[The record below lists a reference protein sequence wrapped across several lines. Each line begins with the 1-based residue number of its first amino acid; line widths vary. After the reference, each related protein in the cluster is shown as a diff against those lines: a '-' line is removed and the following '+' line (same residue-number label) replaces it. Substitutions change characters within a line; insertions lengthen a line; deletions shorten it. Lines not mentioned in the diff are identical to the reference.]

1 MAADMMKIALIF
13 TGINRMGGV
22 LTSINTGLDK
32 VSKKIEKI
40 NKISGRMMAA
50 GAGIAGGTLAVVAMT
65 AKKFMGFEEAQIIL
79 ENTLRRSNGT
89 VDPYFWKISAVAAKL
104 GAQLP
109 GTTQDFFQ
117 LASSMLQAGSGAQ
130 SLADGGLQAA
140 AYMAAVL
147 KLDYVEAGESISK
160 FQQALGIA
168 DNDLIRF
175 ADTVQRT
182 AHLGVKIEEMR
193 YAFSKMAGPLKVL
206 GIQGIDSA
214 NKLAPLVGMLIRTG
228 RAGEEVGTSLGN
240 IFSTGLTKGLF
251 HDTEGLLRYMDAIGK
266 LDKRVQMQRLEK
278 VFGKGGA
285 TDIAAIIATNG
296 IAGYQKMTVEM
307 TKQAS
312 LEQRKAASLKGLS
325 AMYEAMTGTIENVAV
340 AIGSVFGPE
349 LKSGAEKVNDFAGKI
364 EGWVRANKVLV
375 ASVFKG
381 VVVFGGFL
389 LTMGAVGKVIYWTKT
404 AVQTSLVVWNGLQT
418 AVMVLPKALTAAK
431 IALTAAKIAFTGFR
445 NAISLA
451 RVVMALFGVTSKI
464 AIAST
469 GIGLLIVAAVL
480 IYEHWDKIKSFFIA
494 LWPSVKPYIQPL
506 LDFFTKL
513 WQTISNVASGMG
525 RMLGIG
531 GKMPASMPVRS
542 LPPGTTGRGVGSTV
556 VNYSPTIN
564 GAVGTKADMR
574 ALLDSHAK
582 QISGIVQQ
590 QNQRQARRAY

>member
-431 IALTAAKIAFTGFR
+431 IAFTGFR

>member
-431 IALTAAKIAFTGFR
+431 IAFTGFR

-525 RMLGIG
+525 RALGIG
-531 GKMPASMPVRS
+531 GKMPAAVPVRS
-542 LPPGTTGRGVGSTV
+542 LPPSAAGRGIGSTV

-564 GAVGTKADMR
+564 APGANGLDIRKA
-574 ALLDSHAK
+574 LDKHAPH
-582 QISGIVQQ
+582 IANLVQQ